1 MTKNKLI
8 GILFTI
14 QMVIVAVVLGGLF
27 IGLKMLVSI
36 LG

>member
-1 MTKNKLI
+1 MIRSKLI

-14 QMVIVAVVLGGLF
+14 QMIVVAVVLGGLF
-27 IGLKMLVSI
+27 IGLKMLVGI